1 MQKTSQFEL
10 IWEQCKIIYW
20 ILNNNKQATS
30 KDILEYNSQ
39 VQMKQP

>member
-10 IWEQCKIIYW
+10 IWEQCKFIYW
-20 ILNNNKQATS
+20 TLNNNKQATS